1 METTVGTFLAATLHP
16 RLPILLIIG
25 IAVFMGS
32 LGARAFQKMRIP
44 QVVGYIAIGL
54 LLGRSGLGL
63 IKPEA
68 VESLRYFNF
77 FALGVIGFMIGGELH
92 REIFQKHG
100 KKFLVV
106 LLAEGLGAFVLVGLV
121 VGAIAFVITG
131 DVATSAAIGIV
142 LGAIASATA
151 PAATVDVL
159 WEYKTRGPLTTAVF
173 AIVALD
179 DGLAL
184 VLYGIAVSIA
194 TKLTGGSGSVWSALG
209 YTAYELLGAVAI
221 GMIGGVGLND
231 LIRRMRDP
239 ERTLTVIIGALGIV
253 IGLAVMIDIDLILAA
268 MALGVTVA
276 NLAPRRSRESF
287 EILERFAP
295 PIYVLFFVIVGARL
309 NVSGMVGWMWVLA
322 VAYVAARTVGK
333 MVGATFGARWAHAH
347 QSIRKYMGL
356 CLFSQA
362 GVAIGLAILSADRF
376 EQTLYDGLT
385 MGDAI
390 IMIVTATTFLVQI
403 IGPPCVKVAVE
414 KAGEVGLNVTEEDLV
429 KSYAVGDVMDRTAPN
444 FPNDML
450 LADALPAIAD
460 TDAMTYPVVNGTG
473 RLCGIV
479 TIDELKKSFGGFGL
493 TDWLLT
499 CDVMQPV
506 SDKVTES
513 MLLQEALT
521 RMRELGLEYM
531 PVVAADDESRYVGML
546 ELRAVNS
553 HLSREIL
560 RRRQQAS
567 D

>member
-1 METTVGTFLAATLHP
+1 MQTAIGNFLALTLHP
-16 RLPILLIIG
+16 HLPILLIIG
-25 IAVFMGS
+25 IAIFMGS

-54 LLGRSGLGL
+54 LLGQSGLNL

-68 VESLRYFNF
+68 VQSMNYFNF

-106 LLAEGLGAFVLVGLV
+106 LMAEGFGAFVV
-121 VGAIAFVITG
+121 VSTVVAVAAYFITN
-131 DVATSAAIGIV
+131 DVTTSAAIGIV

-194 TKLTGGSGSVWSALG
+194 AKLTGGSASVWSALG

-221 GMIGGVGLND
+221 GMISGVGLNY

-287 EILERFAP
+287 VILERFAP

-322 VAYVAARTVGK
+322 IAYVVARTVGK
-333 MVGATFGARWAHAH
+333 MVGATLGARWAHTH
-347 QSIRKYMGL
+347 ECIRKYMGL

-376 EQTLYDGLT
+376 DQPLYDGLT

-403 IGPPCVKVAVE
+403 IGPPCVKMAVQ
-414 KAGEVGLNVTEEDLV
+414 KAGEVGLNVTEADLV
-429 KSYAVGDVMDRTAPN
+429 KTYTVGDVMDRTAPN
-444 FPNDML
+444 LPNDML
-450 LADALPAIAD
+450 LANALPAIAD
-460 TDAMTYPVVNGTG
+460 MDAMSYPVVDGNDK
-473 RLCGIV
+473 LCGII
-479 TIDELKKSFGGFGL
+479 TIDELKKSFGL
-493 TDWLLT
+493 ADWLLT

-506 SDKVTES
+506 SDKVDEA
-513 MLLQEALT
+513 MRLEEALT
-521 RMRELGLEYM
+521 QMRELGFEYM
-531 PVVAADDESRYVGML
+531 PVVAGDDENRYVGML

-553 HLSREIL
+553 FLSREIL
-560 RRRQQAS
+560 RRRERAS
-567 D
+567 H